1 MQWHLFGDS
10 LQGFLVI
17 FSLGKRWGSQILPC
31 FLQNPLHVAVD
42 IIMLGPRFSPAVA
55 GVVVTLSECI
65 RIPCAH
71 VPCAKGEISSQS
83 GQWWQLFSTNT
94 SCLLAPFPPC
104 FICALSSHPVADSQ
118 VPFCR
123 ELVGLE
129 ADDLLLILLWFSSP
143 VCCHCSLWS

>member
-1 MQWHLFGDS
+1 MAS
-10 LQGFLVI
+10 LWGLAPGLPGYFLSWKEMR
-17 FSLGKRWGSQILPC
+17 FSDTAMFPSKPSV
-31 FLQNPLHVAVD
+31 HVAVD
-42 IIMLGPRFSPAVA
+42 IIMLGPRFSPAVT

-71 VPCAKGEISSQS
+71 VPCAEGEISSQS
-83 GQWWQLFSTNT
+83 GQWGQLFSTNT